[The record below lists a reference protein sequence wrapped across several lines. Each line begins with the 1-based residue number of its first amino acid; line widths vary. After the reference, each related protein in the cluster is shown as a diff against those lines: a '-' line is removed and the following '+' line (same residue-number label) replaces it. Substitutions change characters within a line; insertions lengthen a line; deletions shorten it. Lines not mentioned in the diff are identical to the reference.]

1 MGVEIRIYPGDKYRE
16 LYPDFPEI
24 VDAQPIPQDRMR
36 EIKKK
41 IENFNV
47 ITIPDDIFPELLS
60 RGKTRVGTGNHY
72 IGNTGDLFIFES
84 DGLTLSVSPHFYID
98 RKFLI
103 INIFDNSNITLVIPV
118 TFASKVSLDST
129 LLSIY
134 SLTDIA
140 NDILDIARNSE
151 FSRIF
156 PTAGIRRF
164 EFVSK
169 ADFNQIYIEE
179 RFITVSNVV
188 LSLRFPG
195 LPYYDSNIVDKYITD
210 VLIKSGFNM
219 GISLGF
225 FFNSI
230 KTQGAFKG
238 DDVLIE
244 FVNGK
249 VILTIS
255 HDNDYFS
262 EEIDVDCRDEHGMHT
277 CPGNTFEELA
287 RRIGEIIVEN
297 DL

>member
-1 MGVEIRIYPGDKYRE
+1 MSAEIKIYPGDKYRE
-16 LYPDFPEI
+16 LYPDFSEI
-24 VDAQPIPQDRMR
+24 IDAKPISQDRID
-36 EIKKK
+36 EVKKK
-41 IENFNV
+41 IEAFNIV
-47 ITIPDDIFPELLS
+47 VIPDDIFPELLS
-60 RGKTRVGTGNHY
+60 KGKTRAGTGNYY

-84 DGLTLSVSPHFYID
+84 DELTLSVSPHFYID

-103 INIFDNSNITLVIPV
+103 IDIFDNSNITLVIPV
-118 TFASKVSLDST
+118 TFASRVSLDST
-129 LLSIY
+129 LLSIH

-140 NDILDIARNSE
+140 NDILNIAKNSE
-151 FSRIF
+151 FARIF

-195 LPYYDSNIVDKYITD
+195 LPYYDSNMVDRYITE

-230 KTQGAFKG
+230 KTQGAFKCE
-238 DDVLIE
+238 DVLIE

-249 VILTIS
+249 VILTVG
-255 HDNDYFS
+255 HDNDYFT
-262 EEIDVDCRDEHGMHT
+262 EEINVDCRDEYGMHT
-277 CPGNTFEELA
+277 CPENTFEELA